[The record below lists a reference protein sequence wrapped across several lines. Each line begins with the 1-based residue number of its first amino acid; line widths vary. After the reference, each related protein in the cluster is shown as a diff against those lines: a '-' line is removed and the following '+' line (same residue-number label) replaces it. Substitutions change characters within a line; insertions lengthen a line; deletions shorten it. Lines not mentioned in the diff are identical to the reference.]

1 MSVASSVAVSTVVVS
16 TAASPAARP
25 IPRSTDA
32 LLESARRSLTEA
44 SIASSAAERY
54 AAAHL
59 CALRAAAAVVA
70 SRTRPSSSRARV
82 TSVWA
87 LLSRSAPELGEW
99 ATFFASGAAK
109 RASAEAGIPC
119 VSVREADD
127 LVRDAGTF
135 LSRACEL
142 LGQPDQPGMGSTL
155 LHVG

>member
-1 MSVASSVAVSTVVVS
+1 MSVAPVASVVHPV
-16 TAASPAARP
+16 
-25 IPRSTDA
+25 PRSADA

-44 SIASSAAERY
+44 SIAPSAAERY

-70 SRTRPSSSRARV
+70 SRTRPSSTRSRVA
-82 TSVWA
+82 SVWA

-99 ATFFASGAAK
+99 ATFFAAGAAK

-127 LVRDAGTF
+127 LVRDAGDF
-135 LSRACEL
+135 LSRVCGL
-142 LGQPDQPGMGSTL
+142 LGRPDQPGMGSTL